1 MISRDP
7 AVSNISSLAS
17 QVELNTIDIQTFNTD
32 LGTRVSRLE
41 YPEIIVLN
49 TSTITP
55 TASAGGKTI
64 LITRSSGAV
73 QINIDASLNL
83 NQYSR
88 IDFIWYGA
96 ASSVT
101 FSATGSPLPTLVGT
115 PGTKLR
121 TRYSAATLLCIN
133 TDEYILVGDLSA

>member
-7 AVSNISSLAS
+7 AVSNSSSIISKVKS
-17 QVELNTIDIQTFNTD
+17 NTTDIQTAS
-32 LGTRVSRLE
+32 TRISGLE
-41 YPEIIVLN
+41 YPEIVAIN

-55 TASAGGKTI
+55 TTSQMGKTI

-73 QINIDASLNL
+73 QINIDAGLNM
-83 NQYSR
+83 NPYSR

-101 FSATGSPLPTLVGT
+101 FSATGSPVPALVGT
-115 PGTKLR
+115 PGLKLR

>member
-7 AVSNISSLAS
+7 AVSNISSIIS
-17 QVELNTIDIQTFNTD
+17 KVELNTTDIQTVSTD
-32 LGTRVSRLE
+32 LSTRISRLE
-41 YPEIIVLN
+41 YPEIVVIN

-55 TASAGGKTI
+55 TASQMGKTI

-73 QINIDASLNL
+73 QINIDAGLNI

-96 ASSVT
+96 AISVT
-101 FSATGSPLPTLVGT
+101 FSATGSPAPALVGT
-115 PGTKLR
+115 PGLKLR

-133 TDEYILVGDLSA
+133 TDEYILFGDLSV

>member
-17 QVELNTIDIQTFNTD
+17 KVEFNTIDIQTFNTD
-32 LGTRVSRLE
+32 LSTRISNLE
-41 YPEIIVLN
+41 RPEIISLN
-49 TSTITP
+49 TSTIIP
-55 TASAGGKTI
+55 TSSSEGKTI

-73 QINIDASLNL
+73 QINIDAGLNL
-83 NQYSR
+83 NQHGR

-101 FSATGSPLPTLVGT
+101 FSATGSPIPALVGT